1 MCRATHSWEGGYVAF
16 GSDSK
21 GGKITGK
28 GVVTKGKMTFSDVFY
43 VEQLKY
49 NMLSV

>member
-1 MCRATHSWEGGYVAF
+1 MTGDMSYLQNFKRFDGLYVAF

-28 GVVTKGKMTFSDVFY
+28 GVVTKGKMSFYDVS
-43 VEQLKY
+43 
-49 NMLSV
+49 MLSN